1 MSEEFLGSGKIG
13 ACSGSVILV
22 PSHKGSLSCD
32 VLYVGV
38 FELTELCVI
47 LQKILLFWKL

>member
-22 PSHKGSLSCD
+22 PSQLRALCRVMFCMLECLS
-32 VLYVGV
+32 
-38 FELTELCVI
+38 
-47 LQKILLFWKL
+47 

>member
-22 PSHKGSLSCD
+22 PSQGLSI
-32 VLYVGV
+32 V
-38 FELTELCVI
+38 
-47 LQKILLFWKL
+47 

>member
-22 PSHKGSLSCD
+22 PSLGLS
-32 VLYVGV
+32 VV
-38 FELTELCVI
+38 
-47 LQKILLFWKL
+47 